1 MYGYVRP
8 VKDELKVKEYAA
20 YQAVYCG
27 LCHCLRQR
35 CGPVARF
42 VVNYDFTFL
51 AMLLDTERQTDYV
64 QRRCPAS
71 PHKKKNCLVSG
82 PALELAAELSV
93 ILAWWKLRDNLQDE
107 GVGKA
112 VAAGAGMGLLRR
124 AYGKAAARQPAFA
137 EACAHHM
144 AELAE
149 LEWTGCASLDR
160 AADCF
165 ASLSASVAAAVPE
178 EARRRSLREL
188 LYHMGRVVYLLDAVD
203 DLEKDM
209 AAGRYNPLVA
219 RFSLEGAALPQA
231 AREQLRLTLRHS
243 LNAMSA
249 AYALLPPN
257 AFQVLTEN
265 IVYLG
270 IPAAVARLLPED
282 GAAETESSNSGLERQ
297 YERSL

>member
-8 VKDELKVKEYAA
+8 EKDELKVKEFAA

-35 CGPVARF
+35 CGAAARF

-51 AMLLDTERQTDYV
+51 AMLLDTGRQAEYV

-71 PHKKKNCLVSG
+71 PHRKKNCLVPG
-82 PALELAAELSV
+82 PTLELAAELSV

-112 VAAGAGMGLLRR
+112 VVAGTGMGFLRR
-124 AYGKAAARQPAFA
+124 AYGKAAARQPIFA
-137 EACAHHM
+137 EACAYHM
-144 AELAE
+144 AELAK
-149 LEWTGCASLDR
+149 LERTGCTSLDQV
-160 AADCF
+160 ADCF
-165 ASLSASVAAAVPE
+165 ASLLASVAAFVPE

-188 LYHMGRVVYLLDAVD
+188 FYHMGRVVYLLDAVD

-219 RFSLEGAALPQA
+219 RFSLAEAILPMTVQ
-231 AREQLRLTLRHS
+231 EQLRLTLQHS

-265 IVYLG
+265 IIYLG
-270 IPAAVARLLPED
+270 IPAAVNRLLPENR
-282 GAAETESSNSGLERQ
+282 ATTESSNSVLERR
-297 YERSL
+297 YERSI